1 MTPFDFVNSINQT
14 KKDLFDD
21 SETSETSYVPFV
33 VNKSL
38 SYFPETILLANDM
51 NKSHIENKLQYH
63 YLLNTVRPGKRY
75 AKWVKREDDSDR
87 EAIREF
93 YGYNMEKTI
102 QALQILTPEHISY
115 IKQKLQRGGNND
127 QTRSTSR
134 GKAENG

>member
-1 MTPFDFVNSINQT
+1 MTPFDFVNSINHT
-14 KKDLFDD
+14 KKDLFND
-21 SETSETSYVPFV
+21 SETLESSYVPYV

-38 SYFPETILLANDM
+38 SYFPETILFANDM

-115 IKQKLQRGGNND
+115 IKQKLQRGGNDD
-127 QTRSTSR
+127 QTRNTSR

>member
-1 MTPFDFVNSINQT
+1 MNPFDFVNSINST
-14 KKDLFDD
+14 KKDLLADP
-21 SETSETSYVPFV
+21 EVSETSYVPYV
-33 VNKSL
+33 INKSL

-75 AKWVKREDDSDR
+75 AKWVKREDDGDI
-87 EAIREF
+87 EAVREF
-93 YGYNMEKTI
+93 YGYSMDKAL
-102 QALQILTPEHISY
+102 QALRVLTPENIHY

-134 GKAENG
+134 SKTEDR

>member
-14 KKDLFDD
+14 KKDLFND

>member
-14 KKDLFDD
+14 KKDLFND
-21 SETSETSYVPFV
+21 SETSETSYVPYV

>member
-21 SETSETSYVPFV
+21 SETSETSYVPYV

-134 GKAENG
+134 SKAENG